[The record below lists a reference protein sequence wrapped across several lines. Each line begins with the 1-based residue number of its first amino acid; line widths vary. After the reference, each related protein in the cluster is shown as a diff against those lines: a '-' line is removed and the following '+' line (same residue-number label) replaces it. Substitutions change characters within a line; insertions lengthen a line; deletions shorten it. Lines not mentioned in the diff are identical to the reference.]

1 MNLSLPRHVTLS
13 SGLLYQEL
21 TDGAVLL
28 DLASEQY
35 IGLDPVGARIWQLA
49 AANGDVEHVIAQML
63 EEFDVDETTLRH
75 DIALFIRKL
84 CDEGVMQAESTEPS
98 TASLAG

>member
-1 MNLSLPRHVTLS
+1 MILSLPRHITLS
-13 SGLLYQEL
+13 SGVLYQEL

-49 AANGDVEHVIAQML
+49 AVNGDMEQVIAQML
-63 EEFDVDETTLRH
+63 EEFDVDEATLRQ
-75 DIALFIRKL
+75 DIALFIQKL
-84 CDEGVMQAESTEPS
+84 CDEGVM
-98 TASLAG
+98 TAKLTG